1 MSFSLSRKTDYA
13 LVALAR
19 LAEFDHSE
27 GQMLSAREIAEQYDL
42 PSALLCNVMKDLQ
55 RADIL
60 CSRRGAGGG
69 YHLCNEPADISLLT
83 IIEALE
89 GRVGVALCCEES
101 ETETGSSD
109 AASNSDSAATEPC
122 VKCQLIKEGS
132 PATTPIQKF
141 SAMARDFLAGVS
153 LADLI
158 DNDAALPEHLQACGV
173 EQ

>member
-19 LAEFDHSE
+19 LAAFDHSE

-42 PSALLCNVMKDLQ
+42 PAALLCNVMKDLQ

-69 YHLCNEPADISLLT
+69 YHLCSEPNDISLLT
-83 IIEALE
+83 IIEAVE
-89 GRVGVALCCEES
+89 GKVAIALCCEETES
-101 ETETGSSD
+101 ETDSD
-109 AASNSDSAATEPC
+109 NTASNTSGGEPC
-122 VKCQLIKEGS
+122 VKCQLIKKGS
-132 PATTPIQKF
+132 PATTPIQRF
-141 SAMARDFLAGVS
+141 NGMVREFLAGVS

-158 DNDAALPEHLQACGV
+158 DSDAALPEHLQACGV

>member
-27 GQMLSAREIAEQYDL
+27 GQMLSAREIAEQYEL
-42 PSALLCNVMKDLQ
+42 PTALLCNVMKDLQ

-69 YHLCNEPADISLLT
+69 YHLCSEPTDISLLN
-83 IIEALE
+83 IIEAVE
-89 GRVGVALCCEES
+89 GKVAVAVCCEDTEEETHEVES
-101 ETETGSSD
+101 
-109 AASNSDSAATEPC
+109 ASTSGGPC
-122 VKCQLIKEGS
+122 VKCQLIKKGS
-132 PATTPIQKF
+132 PVTTPIQKF
-141 SAMARDFLAGVS
+141 NGMVREFLTEVS

-158 DNDAALPEHLQACGV
+158 ESDAALPQHLQACGV

>member
-42 PSALLCNVMKDLQ
+42 PTALLCNVMKDLQ
-55 RADIL
+55 RANVL

-69 YHLCNEPADISLLT
+69 YHLCSEPTDISLLT
-83 IIEALE
+83 IIEAVE
-89 GRVGVALCCEES
+89 GKVAVDLCCEDT
-101 ETETGSSD
+101 ETETGDD
-109 AASNSDSAATEPC
+109 AAASEFC
-122 VKCQLIKEGS
+122 VKCQLIKKGS

-141 SAMARDFLAGVS
+141 NGMVREFLTGVS

-158 DNDAALPEHLQACGV
+158 EGDAALPQHLQACGV